1 MRFETLID
9 AEALR
14 RAQSGDAPVLLD
26 CRYDLADPAAGRR
39 VFTVGHLPDARYV
52 DLATDLSG
60 PVTASSGRHPLP
72 DPAVLAARLGALG
85 VTAGTQVVCYDAADG
100 SFAAHAWWLLRW
112 LGHAAVAVLDGGFA
126 AWVGAGFPT
135 ERGAPR
141 PAQASA
147 PPLVMRPPHAHA
159 VFVHDVQRCL
169 GGTRRL
175 LVDARAAERYR
186 GEREPIDPIAGHIP
200 GAVNRPFADNLA
212 GGRFKPAGLLAAEWQ
227 ALLGRHAVDELVVY
241 CGSGVTACHHLLAL
255 AHAGMPGARLYPG
268 SWSEWCRDPARP
280 VARGG

>member
-9 AEALR
+9 ADTLHRALHD
-14 RAQSGDAPVLLD
+14 DAPVLLD
-26 CRYDLADPAAGRR
+26 CRYDLADAAAGRR
-39 VFTVGHLPDARYV
+39 AFVDAHLPGARYV
-52 DLATDLSG
+52 DLGTDLSG
-60 PVTASSGRHPLP
+60 PLTASSGRHPLP

-85 VTAGTQVVCYDAADG
+85 VTPNAQVVCYDAADG
-100 SFAAHAWWLLRW
+100 AFAARAWWLLRW
-112 LGHAAVAVLDGGFA
+112 LGHDAVAVLDGGYASWVA
-126 AWVGAGFPT
+126 AGLPV
-135 ERGAPR
+135 ERGDAPPPR
-141 PAQASA
+141 PGA
-147 PPLVMRPPHAHA
+147 PPLAIRPPRVLTVA
-159 VFVHDVQRCL
+159 VDEVERCL
-169 GGTRRL
+169 HGTRRL

-200 GAVNRPFADNLA
+200 GAVNRPFSDNLA

-280 VARGG
+280 VGRGG